1 MRAIEDLWSEISPLL
16 DEVLDLPSNA
26 REAWLKDLEARAPE
40 LAGHV
45 RSCLVGVADLA
56 DRKFLEAPIRSQ
68 LPTGLEGHTVGAY
81 TLERPLGFGGMG
93 TVWLAHR
100 SDGRFEGQVAV
111 KLLNAALVGHP
122 SEQRFAREGR
132 VLARLQHPNIA
143 RLLDAGV
150 EAGRQPYLVL
160 EYVRG
165 ERIDEYCRQRGL
177 DVEQRIQLFLDVL
190 AAVAHAHSNLV
201 VHRDLKPSN
210 ILVTQQGEVKLLDF
224 GIAALL
230 SVGDDVTP
238 LTRHMGPG
246 LTPGYAAPEQL
257 LGRPITTAADVF
269 ALGTVLFELLAGR
282 RPWATRDESQTSAEL
297 MRLKLETDAP
307 ALSEVAEQEQWRG
320 SLRGDLDNIV
330 AMALRRNPEE
340 RYRTAEALA
349 QDLRRYVAHEP
360 VSARPRSLG
369 YLVAKFVQRNRT
381 AVVSAALITLALIAA
396 GGFSSWQMVR
406 ANEQRRLAEE
416 QASRAEFARDFAEF
430 VLTDAGTTGRPFTTS
445 ELLARAEQA
454 IEANGGTDS
463 PMAIEQLINL
473 GSLFARLSQ
482 HRKAQEL
489 FEKANARAIA
499 GNYAELRWESAC
511 ELGRMHAYA
520 GRLRQATELLDSG
533 IAQLQRHS
541 PNSPA
546 LVECFEQKSDL
557 QLSKQEIAAAIVTAQ
572 ASLDQAER
580 VFPRA
585 RQHWIAPRVQ
595 LAVSNRAAGHF
606 RIADDMLRETLDL
619 LKELGRERTAD
630 AMLLYNTWGIV
641 KADIGDI
648 VGAVRM
654 FESSLEVGHALWG
667 DALVSQWVSVNY
679 GRRLLVLNRIDAAEE
694 SISNALQRSS
704 GEDDTEMQAA
714 ALLGLIAVSRERG
727 DLDAAKAARARAE
740 QFMRTQLPPEH
751 TMHVSMLFES
761 GLLDLADNS
770 VGDAK
775 AHLQQALSQFQRT
788 NRRMSDQIVAL
799 VGLARCELQSGDL
812 DRAAARATEAT
823 AFARHVALPDQPSYW
838 LGLALLAQ
846 TDVERARGHAASARE
861 LAAEAVSQLTPS
873 VGADHP
879 LTRRAAAL
887 AAMRSATFSPVR
899 SVSGSSRPCDLC
911 RL

>member
-1 MRAIEDLWSEISPLL
+1 M
-16 DEVLDLPSNA
+16 
-26 REAWLKDLEARAPE
+26 
-40 LAGHV
+40 
-45 RSCLVGVADLA
+45 GVAELVDG
-56 DRKFLEAPIRSQ
+56 KFLEAPIHSQ

-165 ERIDEYCRQRGL
+165 ERIDEYCKQRGL
-177 DVEQRIQLFLDVL
+177 GIEQRIRLFLEVL

-210 ILVTQQGEVKLLDF
+210 ILVTGQGEVKLLDF

-230 SVGDDVTP
+230 SVGGDDVTP

-246 LTPGYAAPEQL
+246 LTPGYASPEQL
-257 LGRPITTAADVF
+257 LGQPITTAADVF

-282 RPWATRDESQTSAEL
+282 RPWVAREEANTSAEL
-297 MRLKLETDAP
+297 IRLKLETDP
-307 ALSEVAEQEQWRG
+307 PRLSDAAEQEPWRR
-320 SLRGDLDNIV
+320 LLQGDLDNIV
-330 AMALRRNPEE
+330 AVALRRNPEE

-349 QDLRRYVAHEP
+349 QDLRRYLAHEP

-369 YLVAKFVQRNRT
+369 YLVAKFVQRNR
-381 AVVSAALITLALIAA
+381 AGVVSASVVALALIVA
-396 GGFSSWQMVR
+396 GAFSFWQMLR
-406 ANEQRRLAEE
+406 ANEQRQLAED

-454 IEANGGTDS
+454 IEANGATDS
-463 PMAIEQLINL
+463 PVAIEQTINL

-499 GNYAELRWESAC
+499 GNHAELRWESAC

-520 GRLRQATELLDSG
+520 GRLRQATELLDFG
-533 IAQLQRHS
+533 IAELERHA

-546 LVECFEQKSDL
+546 LVECYEQKSDL
-557 QLSKQEIAAAIVTAQ
+557 QLTKQEIAAAIVTAQ
-572 ASLDQAER
+572 ASVAQAQR
-580 VFPRA
+580 IFPRA
-585 RQHWIAPRVQ
+585 RQHWISPRVQ
-595 LAVSNRAAGHF
+595 LAVSHRAAGHF
-606 RIADDMLRETLDL
+606 QIADDMLRETLDL

-648 VGAVRM
+648 AGAVRM
-654 FESSLEVGHALWG
+654 FEASLGVGHALWG
-667 DALVSQWVSVNY
+667 DTTVSQWVSVNY
-679 GRRLLVLNRIDAAEE
+679 GRRLLLLNKIDAGEE
-694 SISNALQRSS
+694 NIANALERSS
-704 GEDDTEMQAA
+704 GEDDAEMQAA
-714 ALLGLIAVSRERG
+714 ALLGLISVNRVRG
-727 DLDAAKAARARAE
+727 DLQAAKAARVRAE
-740 QFMRTQLPPEH
+740 QFIREQLPPEH
-751 TMHVSMLFES
+751 TMHVNLLLES

-770 VGDAK
+770 LVDAK
-775 AHLQQALSQFQRT
+775 TRLQQALSQFQRT

-799 VGLARCELQSGDL
+799 VGLTRCELQSGEL
-812 DRAAARATEAT
+812 DRAAALATEAT
-823 AFARHVALPDQPSYW
+823 EFARKVALSDQPSYW
-838 LGLALLAQ
+838 LGLALM
-846 TDVERARGHAASARE
+846 TEIDVQQALGHAGRVRALSVEA
-861 LAAEAVSQLTPS
+861 LAQLTPS

-879 LTRRAAAL
+879 LTRKAVAL
-887 AAMRSATFSPVR
+887 AGLR
-899 SVSGSSRPCDLC
+899 
-911 RL
+911 

>member
-1 MRAIEDLWSEISPLL
+1 
-16 DEVLDLPSNA
+16 
-26 REAWLKDLEARAPE
+26 
-40 LAGHV
+40 
-45 RSCLVGVADLA
+45 
-56 DRKFLEAPIRSQ
+56 
-68 LPTGLEGHTVGAY
+68 
-81 TLERPLGFGGMG
+81 MG
-93 TVWLAHR
+93 TEWLAHR

-165 ERIDEYCRQRGL
+165 ERIDEYCKRHGL
-177 DVEQRIQLFLDVL
+177 GIEQRIRLFLEVL

-210 ILVTQQGEVKLLDF
+210 ILVTGQGEVKLLDF

-230 SVGDDVTP
+230 SVGGDDVTP

-246 LTPGYAAPEQL
+246 LTPGYASPEQL
-257 LGRPITTAADVF
+257 LGQPITTAADVF

-282 RPWATRDESQTSAEL
+282 RPWVAREEANTSAEL
-297 MRLKLETDAP
+297 IRLKLETDP
-307 ALSEVAEQEQWRG
+307 PRLSDAAEQEPWRR
-320 SLRGDLDNIV
+320 LLQGDLDNIV
-330 AMALRRNPEE
+330 AVALRRNPEE

-349 QDLRRYVAHEP
+349 QDLRRYLAHEP

-369 YLVAKFVQRNRT
+369 YLVAKFVQRNR
-381 AVVSAALITLALIAA
+381 AGVVSASVVALALIVA
-396 GGFSSWQMVR
+396 GAFSFWQMLR
-406 ANEQRRLAEE
+406 ANEQRQLAED

-454 IEANGGTDS
+454 IEANGATDS
-463 PMAIEQLINL
+463 PVAIEQTINL

-499 GNYAELRWESAC
+499 GNHAELRWESAC

-520 GRLRQATELLDSG
+520 GRLRQATELLDFG
-533 IAQLQRHS
+533 IAELERHA

-546 LVECFEQKSDL
+546 LVECYEQKSDL
-557 QLSKQEIAAAIVTAQ
+557 QLTKQEIAAAIVTAQ
-572 ASLDQAER
+572 ASVAQAQR
-580 VFPRA
+580 IFPRA
-585 RQHWIAPRVQ
+585 RQHWISPRVQ
-595 LAVSNRAAGHF
+595 LAVSHRAAGHF
-606 RIADDMLRETLDL
+606 QIADDMLRETLDL

-648 VGAVRM
+648 AGAVRM
-654 FESSLEVGHALWG
+654 FEASLGVGHALWG
-667 DALVSQWVSVNY
+667 DTTVSQWVSVNY
-679 GRRLLVLNRIDAAEE
+679 GRRLLLLNKIDAGEE
-694 SISNALQRSS
+694 NIANALERSS
-704 GEDDTEMQAA
+704 GEDDAEMQAA
-714 ALLGLIAVSRERG
+714 ALLGLISVNRVRG
-727 DLDAAKAARARAE
+727 DLQAAKAARVRAE
-740 QFMRTQLPPEH
+740 QFIREQLPPEH
-751 TMHVSMLFES
+751 TMHVNLLLES

-770 VGDAK
+770 LVDAK
-775 AHLQQALSQFQRT
+775 TRLQQALSQFQRT

-799 VGLARCELQSGDL
+799 VGLTRCELQSGEL
-812 DRAAARATEAT
+812 DRAAALATEAT
-823 AFARHVALPDQPSYW
+823 EFARKVALSDQPSYW
-838 LGLALLAQ
+838 LGLALM
-846 TDVERARGHAASARE
+846 TEIDVQQALGHAGRVRALSVEA
-861 LAAEAVSQLTPS
+861 LAQLTPS

-879 LTRRAAAL
+879 LTRKAVAL
-887 AAMRSATFSPVR
+887 AGLR
-899 SVSGSSRPCDLC
+899 
-911 RL
+911 

>member
-1 MRAIEDLWSEISPLL
+1 MTALEERWHEISPLL
-16 DEVLDLPSNA
+16 DQALDLPGSE
-26 REAWLKDLEARAPE
+26 RESWLQDLATRAPE
-40 LAGHV
+40 LAAHV
-45 RSCLVGVADLA
+45 RSCLMGVAELVDG
-56 DRKFLEAPIRSQ
+56 KFLEAPIHSQ

-165 ERIDEYCRQRGL
+165 ERIDEYCKRHGL
-177 DVEQRIQLFLDVL
+177 GIEQRIRLFLEVL

-210 ILVTQQGEVKLLDF
+210 ILVTGQGEVKLLDF

-230 SVGDDVTP
+230 SVGGDDVTP

-246 LTPGYAAPEQL
+246 LTPGYASPEQL
-257 LGRPITTAADVF
+257 LGQPITTAADVF

-282 RPWATRDESQTSAEL
+282 RPWVAREEANTSAEL
-297 MRLKLETDAP
+297 IRLKLETDP
-307 ALSEVAEQEQWRG
+307 PRLSDAAEQEPWRR
-320 SLRGDLDNIV
+320 LLQGDLDNIV
-330 AMALRRNPEE
+330 AVALRRNPEE

-349 QDLRRYVAHEP
+349 QDLRRYLAHEP

-369 YLVAKFVQRNRT
+369 YLVAKFVQRNR
-381 AVVSAALITLALIAA
+381 AGVVSASVVALALIVA
-396 GGFSSWQMVR
+396 GAFSFWQMLR
-406 ANEQRRLAEE
+406 ANEQRQLAED

-454 IEANGGTDS
+454 IEANGATDS
-463 PMAIEQLINL
+463 PVAIEQTINL

-499 GNYAELRWESAC
+499 GNHAELRWESAC

-520 GRLRQATELLDSG
+520 GRLRQATELLDFG
-533 IAQLQRHS
+533 IAELERHA

-546 LVECFEQKSDL
+546 LVECYEQKSDL
-557 QLSKQEIAAAIVTAQ
+557 QLTKQEIAAAIVTAQ
-572 ASLDQAER
+572 ASVAQAQR
-580 VFPRA
+580 IFPRA
-585 RQHWIAPRVQ
+585 RQHWISPRVQ
-595 LAVSNRAAGHF
+595 LAVSHRAAGHF
-606 RIADDMLRETLDL
+606 QIADDMLRETLDL

-648 VGAVRM
+648 AGAVRM
-654 FESSLEVGHALWG
+654 FEASLGVGHALWG
-667 DALVSQWVSVNY
+667 DTTVSQWVSVNY
-679 GRRLLVLNRIDAAEE
+679 GRRLLLLNKIDAGEE
-694 SISNALQRSS
+694 NIANALERSS
-704 GEDDTEMQAA
+704 GEDDAEMQAA
-714 ALLGLIAVSRERG
+714 ALLGLISVNRVRG
-727 DLDAAKAARARAE
+727 DLQAAKAARVRAE
-740 QFMRTQLPPEH
+740 QFIREQLPPEH
-751 TMHVSMLFES
+751 TMHVNLLLES

-770 VGDAK
+770 LVDAK
-775 AHLQQALSQFQRT
+775 TRLQQALSQFQRT

-799 VGLARCELQSGDL
+799 VGLTRCELQSGEL
-812 DRAAARATEAT
+812 DRAAALATEAT
-823 AFARHVALPDQPSYW
+823 EFARKVALSDQPSYW
-838 LGLALLAQ
+838 LGLALM
-846 TDVERARGHAASARE
+846 TEIDVQQALGHAGRVRALSVEA
-861 LAAEAVSQLTPS
+861 LAQLTPS

-879 LTRRAAAL
+879 LTRKAVAL
-887 AAMRSATFSPVR
+887 AGLR
-899 SVSGSSRPCDLC
+899 
-911 RL
+911 